1 MKTRTC
7 VKVGLMVLIVVM
19 GGLILNSSQVLAQ
32 TQGDVAIKLATLLG
46 LDSSSAENA
55 IAALTAA
62 GLVLRT
68 LMSGASTMWNSSAPA
83 TEAFICSLHTAV
95 NSAIEAGKITPP
107 SSLPNASAL
116 VAAAATAAGLPSQIV
131 VKAIV
136 ACGGNRDQ
144 ASAGASYGVSLA
156 AAPPGGFVGYGA
168 GYYGG
173 GGGGGKV
180 GTTSR

>member
-1 MKTRTC
+1 METRKC
-7 VKVGLMVLIVVM
+7 IKVGLMVLIVVM
-19 GGLILNSSQVLAQ
+19 GGLILNSSQALAQ

-46 LDSSSAENA
+46 LDTSSAENA
-55 IAALTAA
+55 IAALTAV
-62 GLVLRT
+62 GIVLT
-68 LMSGASTMWNSSAPA
+68 WNSRVPA
-83 TEAFICSLHTAV
+83 TEAFIGALYAAV
-95 NSAIEAGKITPP
+95 NSAIKDGQITPP

-136 ACGGNRDQ
+136 AAGGNRDL

-168 GYYGG
+168 GYYGS

-180 GTTSR
+180 ASPSR